1 VAAPMPEISGV
12 DRSTNALAR
21 RALLIS
27 GFLALA
33 GSLLGIIGM
42 VKGTVAGLEI
52 VTDLSGLVFSAGV
65 VVVLLAY
72 PRVTT
77 QTVATLSTAYFAFHL
92 CACSILAASSLS
104 RHHTNF
110 FVYLEW
116 FFPLLVF
123 NKLVNQPAVGRLLAR
138 ILLVAPIVIVGC
150 TFWRLIDVLNQDLMF
165 LVVAYCLAYICY
177 GSMFGIVTRYRE
189 EYIAERERAESLVVL
204 EKTNTELL
212 HAKDRAEA
220 ANRAKSNFLANMSHE
235 MRTPLNGIMG
245 MTELLL
251 DSTLSIDQRE
261 YLKVLEKSS
270 DSLLRVINDVL
281 YFSKM
286 EAGRMKL
293 DPVQFNLRESL
304 AETMKTMAVRAHEKN
319 LKLTF
324 EMAPS
329 VPGLVIGDAGRLRQI
344 VVNLVENAIKFTFHG
359 EVVVKASF
367 EELSCNQ
374 PRFHFQVRDTGIGIA
389 QENQSMIFDAFS
401 QVDAST
407 TRRFGGVG
415 LGLTISARIA
425 AAMEGKLW
433 VESTLGKGSCFH
445 FTAALEPSNE
455 TVPAHLS

>member
-1 VAAPMPEISGV
+1 VASPTPEISGV

-21 RALLIS
+21 HALLIA

-33 GSLLGIIGM
+33 GSLLGILGM

-52 VTDLSGLVFSAGV
+52 VPELSGLAVSAGV
-65 VVVLLAY
+65 LVVLFAY
-72 PRVTT
+72 PRVPI
-77 QTVATLSTAYFAFHL
+77 QTVATLSTAYFTLHL
-92 CACSILAASSLS
+92 SACSIIAASGLS
-104 RHHTNF
+104 RHHANL
-110 FVYLEW
+110 FVYLQW

-123 NKLVNQPAVGRLLAR
+123 NKLVNQPAMGRLLAR
-138 ILLVAPIVIVGC
+138 ILVTAPVLIVAC
-150 TFWRLIDVLNQDLMF
+150 TFWRLIDILNQDLLF
-165 LVVAYCLAYICY
+165 LVVAYCLSYICF

-189 EYIAERERAESLVVL
+189 EYIVERERAESLVAL

-235 MRTPLNGIMG
+235 MRTPLNAIMG

-251 DSTLSIDQRE
+251 DTPLSIDQRD
-261 YLKVLEKSS
+261 YLMIMEKSS
-270 DSLLRVINDVL
+270 DALLRVINDVL

-286 EAGRMKL
+286 ETGRMKL
-293 DPVQFNLRESL
+293 DTGQFNLRESL

-344 VVNLVENAIKFTFHG
+344 VVNLVENAIKFTSQG
-359 EVVVKASF
+359 EVFVEATF
-367 EELSCNQ
+367 EELSCDQ
-374 PRFHFQVRDTGIGIA
+374 PRLHFQVRDTGIGIA
-389 QENQSMIFDAFS
+389 RENQSMIFDAFS
-401 QVDAST
+401 QVDASA

-433 VESTLGKGSCFH
+433 VESTLGEGSCFH
-445 FTAALEPSNE
+445 FTASLEPSNE
-455 TVPAHLS
+455 TVST